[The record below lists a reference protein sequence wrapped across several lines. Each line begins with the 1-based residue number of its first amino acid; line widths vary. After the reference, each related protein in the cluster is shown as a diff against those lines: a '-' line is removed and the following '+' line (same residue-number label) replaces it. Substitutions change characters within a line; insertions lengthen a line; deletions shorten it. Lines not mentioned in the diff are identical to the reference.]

1 MDNLSPEQIQQMITM
16 LQAMLPKENN
26 ERPPSEESH
35 AHTQDAIR
43 TKPSRKQT
51 REFVNKFD
59 EMLESNLHK
68 DDIIID
74 KALTKHAPTPRM
86 RKYVPVDVKCR
97 VCGKSEQI
105 NPALLNDMPERY
117 KCNVCSRSAG

>member
-16 LQAMLPKENN
+16 LQSMLPKTDHDQ
-26 ERPPSEESH
+26 PKTEEQ
-35 AHTQDAIR
+35 HTIK
-43 TKPSRKQT
+43 TKPSKKPS

-68 DDIIID
+68 DDVIID

-97 VCGKSEQI
+97 VCGKNEQI